1 MLLAL
6 ATLKLALLVLLNHL
20 SYFLHE
26 QILINIEA

>member
-6 ATLKLALLVLLNHL
+6 ATLKLALLVLFNYLA
-20 SYFLHE
+20 YFLHE